1 MKNKMSFADWKN
13 QKWESIKIEIK
24 SPQQCETLAEYFMEY
39 GRFYN
44 VSLDAIKEHY
54 EKIRRG

>member
-1 MKNKMSFADWKN
+1 MSFADWKN